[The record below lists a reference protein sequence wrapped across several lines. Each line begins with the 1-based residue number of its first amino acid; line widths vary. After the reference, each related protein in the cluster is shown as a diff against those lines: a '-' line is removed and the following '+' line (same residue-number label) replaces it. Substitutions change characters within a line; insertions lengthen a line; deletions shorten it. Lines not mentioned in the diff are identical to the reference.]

1 MSKIFYIIG
10 KSSTGKDTIYKELLK
25 NNALESVCLYTTR
38 PQRSNE
44 KEGEEYHFVS
54 EEEYQHIKEKGL
66 IIEERAYNTI
76 HGIWRYFTVNDGQ
89 FDNED
94 KNYLIVGVL
103 NSYVSTKDYFG
114 EEKVIP
120 LYIELDDENR
130 LQRALIREKQQEVP
144 RYAELCRRFLSDSED
159 FSEENIIK
167 AGINRRFRN
176 YNLDDCIAEIRDFI
190 KENI

>member
-25 NNALESVCLYTTR
+25 NSALESVCLYTTR

>member
-25 NNALESVCLYTTR
+25 NSALESVCLYTTR

-176 YNLDDCIAEIRDFI
+176 YSLDDCIAEIRDFI

>member
-25 NNALESVCLYTTR
+25 NSELESVCLYTTR

-167 AGINRRFRN
+167 AGINRRFQN

>member
-25 NNALESVCLYTTR
+25 NSELESVCLYTTR

>member
-25 NNALESVCLYTTR
+25 NSKLESVCLYTTR